1 MDVLLDL
8 HGKLNGFVWGP
19 IMLALLVGT
28 GVYLTLRT
36 NFFSVLRIGYVLK
49 NTLFKMFDKEVKGE
63 GEITPFQAVATA
75 LAATVGTGNVAGVA
89 TAIALGGPGAIFWM
103 WVSALFGMTT
113 KFAEVVLAVKFR
125 ERTDDGRIVGGP
137 MYYLQNGLKSKGLGR
152 FLAVLFSIF
161 GGFAAFGIGNMVQ
174 SNSVAAALQETLSIP
189 PLWTG
194 IALAVLTALV
204 VLGGIKRI
212 GAVTEKLVPFM
223 ATIYILGALFII
235 IMNIAQ
241 IPAAFGLI
249 FRHAFAP
256 AAPVAGFA
264 GATISVAMR
273 RGISR
278 GVFSNEAG
286 LGSAPIAHAAA
297 TTDSPVRQGLWG
309 VFEVFVD
316 TIIICT
322 LTAMAIMVSGLWNS
336 GVSGAALTTQAFEEA
351 ITGGGYIV
359 SVGIVLFAFSTIL
372 GWEYYGERCAEYL
385 FGKGAIIPY
394 RIIWIPAVI
403 IGSIGGLELLWD
415 VADTLNG
422 LMILPNIIGV
432 ILLSGTVIALTKEY
446 FRDLKNN

>member
-1 MDVLLDL
+1 MDILLDF
-8 HGKLNGFVWGP
+8 HTALNDFVWGP
-19 IMLALLVGT
+19 VMLALLVGA

-36 NFFSVLRIGYVLK
+36 NFFAILKIGYVMK
-49 NTLFKMFDKEVKGE
+49 NTLFKMFDKEVRGE
-63 GEITPFQAVATA
+63 GEITPFQAVSTA

-89 TAIALGGPGAIFWM
+89 TAIALGGPGAVFWM
-103 WVSALFGMTT
+103 WISAIFGMTT
-113 KFAEVVLAVKFR
+113 KFAEVVLSIKYR
-125 ERTDDGRIVGGP
+125 EQTADGRFVGGP
-137 MYYLQNGLKSKGLGR
+137 MYYLRNGIRSKGLGK

-161 GGFAAFGIGNMVQ
+161 GGIAAFGIGNMVQ
-174 SNSVAAALQETLSIP
+174 SNSVAAALEEAVNVP

-194 IALAVLTALV
+194 IALAILTALV
-204 VLGGIKRI
+204 ILGGIKRI

-223 ATIYILGALFII
+223 AAIYILGALFII
-235 IMNIAQ
+235 ILNGAHL
-241 IPAAFGLI
+241 PEAFGLI
-249 FRHAFAP
+249 FRHAFTP
-256 AAPVAGFA
+256 AAATGGFA
-264 GATISVAMR
+264 GATISIAMR
-273 RGISR
+273 RGVSR

-322 LTAMAIMVSGLWNS
+322 LTALAIMVSGLWDS
-336 GVSGAALTTQAFEEA
+336 GISGAALTTQAFNEA
-351 ITGGGYIV
+351 IPGGGYIV
-359 SVGIVLFAFSTIL
+359 SIGIMLFAFSTIL
-372 GWEYYGERCAEYL
+372 GWSYYGERCAEFL

-394 RIIWIPAVI
+394 RVIWIPAII

-432 ILLSGTVIALTKEY
+432 ILLSGTVISLTKDY
-446 FRDLKNN
+446 FRNLRT

>member
-1 MDVLLDL
+1 MDILLDF
-8 HGKLNGFVWGP
+8 HTALNDFVWGP
-19 IMLALLVGT
+19 VMLALLVGA

-36 NFFSVLRIGYVLK
+36 NFFAILKIGYVMK
-49 NTLFKMFDKEVKGE
+49 NTLFKMFDKEVRGE
-63 GEITPFQAVATA
+63 GEITPFQAVSTA

-89 TAIALGGPGAIFWM
+89 TAIALGGPGAVFWM
-103 WVSALFGMTT
+103 WISAIFGMTT
-113 KFAEVVLAVKFR
+113 KFAEVVLSIKYR
-125 ERTDDGRIVGGP
+125 EQTADGRFVGGP
-137 MYYLQNGLKSKGLGR
+137 MYYLRNGIRSKGLGK

-161 GGFAAFGIGNMVQ
+161 GGIAAFGIGNMVQ
-174 SNSVAAALQETLSIP
+174 SNSVAAALEEAVNVP

-194 IALAVLTALV
+194 IALAILTALV
-204 VLGGIKRI
+204 ILGGIKRI

-223 ATIYILGALFII
+223 AAIYILGALFII
-235 IMNIAQ
+235 ILNGAHL
-241 IPAAFGLI
+241 PEAFGLI
-249 FRHAFAP
+249 FRHAFTP
-256 AAPVAGFA
+256 AAATGGFA
-264 GATISVAMR
+264 GATISIAMR
-273 RGISR
+273 RGVSR

-322 LTAMAIMVSGLWNS
+322 LTAMAIMVSGLWDS
-336 GVSGAALTTQAFEEA
+336 GVSGAALTTQAFNEA
-351 ITGGGYIV
+351 IPGGGYIV
-359 SVGIVLFAFSTIL
+359 SIGIMLFAFSTIL
-372 GWEYYGERCAEYL
+372 GWSYYGERCAEFL

-394 RIIWIPAVI
+394 RVIWIPAII

-432 ILLSGTVIALTKEY
+432 ILLSGTVISLTKDY
-446 FRDLKNN
+446 FRNLRT

>member
-1 MDVLLDL
+1 
-8 HGKLNGFVWGP
+8 
-19 IMLALLVGT
+19 MLALLVGA

-36 NFFSVLRIGYVLK
+36 NFFAILKIGYVMK
-49 NTLFKMFDKEVKGE
+49 NTLFKMFDKEVRGE
-63 GEITPFQAVATA
+63 GEITPFQAVSTA

-89 TAIALGGPGAIFWM
+89 TAIALGGPGAVFWM
-103 WVSALFGMTT
+103 WISAIFGMTT
-113 KFAEVVLAVKFR
+113 KFAEVVLSIKYR
-125 ERTDDGRIVGGP
+125 EQTADGRFVGGP
-137 MYYLQNGLKSKGLGR
+137 MYYLRNGIRSKGLGK

-161 GGFAAFGIGNMVQ
+161 GGIAAFGIGNMVQ
-174 SNSVAAALQETLSIP
+174 SNSVAAALEEAVNVP

-194 IALAVLTALV
+194 IALAILTALV
-204 VLGGIKRI
+204 ILGGIKRI

-223 ATIYILGALFII
+223 AAIYILGALFII
-235 IMNIAQ
+235 ILNGAHL
-241 IPAAFGLI
+241 PEAFGLI
-249 FRHAFAP
+249 FRHAFTP
-256 AAPVAGFA
+256 AAATGGFA
-264 GATISVAMR
+264 GATISIAMR
-273 RGISR
+273 RGVSR

-322 LTAMAIMVSGLWNS
+322 LTAMAIMVSGLWDS
-336 GVSGAALTTQAFEEA
+336 GVSGAALTTQAFNEA
-351 ITGGGYIV
+351 IPGGGYIV
-359 SVGIVLFAFSTIL
+359 SIGIMLFAFSTIL
-372 GWEYYGERCAEYL
+372 GWSYYGERCAEFL

-394 RIIWIPAVI
+394 RVIWIPAII

-432 ILLSGTVIALTKEY
+432 ILLSGTVISLTKDY
-446 FRDLKNN
+446 FRNLRT

>member
-1 MDVLLDL
+1 MDILLDF
-8 HGKLNGFVWGP
+8 HTALNEFVWGP
-19 IMLALLVGT
+19 VMLALLVGA

-36 NFFSVLRIGYVLK
+36 NFFAILKIGYVMK
-49 NTLFKMFDKEVKGE
+49 NTLFKMFDKEVRGE
-63 GEITPFQAVATA
+63 GEITPFQAVSTA

-89 TAIALGGPGAIFWM
+89 TAIALGGPGAVFWM
-103 WVSALFGMTT
+103 WISAIFGMTT
-113 KFAEVVLAVKFR
+113 KFAEVVLSIKYR
-125 ERTDDGRIVGGP
+125 EQTADGRFVGGP
-137 MYYLQNGLKSKGLGR
+137 MYYLRNGIRSKGLGK

-161 GGFAAFGIGNMVQ
+161 GGIAAFGIGNMVQ
-174 SNSVAAALQETLSIP
+174 SNSVAAALEEAVNVP

-194 IALAVLTALV
+194 IALAIMTALV
-204 VLGGIKRI
+204 ILGGIKRI

-223 ATIYILGALFII
+223 AAIYILGALFII
-235 IMNIAQ
+235 ILNGAHL
-241 IPAAFGLI
+241 PEAFGLI
-249 FRHAFAP
+249 FRHAFTP
-256 AAPVAGFA
+256 AAATGGFA
-264 GATISVAMR
+264 GATISIAMR
-273 RGISR
+273 RGVSR

-322 LTAMAIMVSGLWNS
+322 LTALAIMVSGLWDS
-336 GVSGAALTTQAFEEA
+336 GISGAALTTQAFNEA
-351 ITGGGYIV
+351 IPGGGYIV
-359 SVGIVLFAFSTIL
+359 SIGIMLFAFSTIL
-372 GWEYYGERCAEYL
+372 GWSYYGERCAEFL

-394 RIIWIPAVI
+394 RVIWIPAII

-432 ILLSGTVIALTKEY
+432 ILLSGTVISLTKDY
-446 FRDLKNN
+446 FRNLRT

>member
-1 MDVLLDL
+1 MDILLDF
-8 HGKLNGFVWGP
+8 HEALNNFVWGP
-19 IMLALLVGT
+19 VMLALLVGA

-36 NFFSVLRIGYVLK
+36 NFFAFLKLGYIFK
-49 NTLFKMFDKEVKGE
+49 NTLFKIFDKEVRGE
-63 GEITPFQAVATA
+63 GEITPFQAVSTA

-103 WVSALFGMTT
+103 WLSAIFGMTT

-125 ERTDDGRIVGGP
+125 ERTEDGRYVGGP
-137 MYYLQNGLKSKGLGR
+137 MYYLQNGLKSKGFGR
-152 FLAVLFSIF
+152 FLAILFSIF
-161 GGFAAFGIGNMVQ
+161 GGIAAFGIGNMVQ
-174 SNSVAAALQETLSIP
+174 SNSVAASLQEALNVP

-194 IALAVLTALV
+194 IGLAILTALV
-204 VLGGIKRI
+204 ILGGIKRI
-212 GAVTEKLVPFM
+212 GAVTERLVPFM
-223 ATIYILGALFII
+223 ATVYILGALFII
-235 IMNIAQ
+235 ALNITH
-241 IPAAFGLI
+241 IPEAFGLI
-249 FRHAFAP
+249 FKHAFTP
-256 AAPVAGFA
+256 AAATGGFA

-316 TIIICT
+316 TIVICT
-322 LTAMAIMVSGLWNS
+322 LTAMAIMVSGLWDS
-336 GVSGAALTTQAFEEA
+336 GVSGAALTTQAFNEA
-351 ITGGGYIV
+351 IPGGGYIV
-359 SVGIVLFAFSTIL
+359 SLGVMLFAFSTIL

-394 RIIWIPAVI
+394 RVIWIPAVI

-415 VADTLNG
+415 IADTLNG

-446 FRDLKNN
+446 FQKLKS